1 MQQYLKIALMFIVI
15 FLCISSAS
23 VLVILSG
30 ASASACAFWRVFISS
45 ILLWAY
51 SIFFKKSSRL
61 VSYPDDRLLIL
72 SIVSG
77 IFLGMH
83 FLLWMKSLFLVQVAI
98 STTIVTTYPLFNLLI
113 DAVVFKERVSVIQI
127 IFMIIGFIG
136 VVLFIHPRILGSQS
150 ILGVILAFIASI
162 VVALY
167 FSIGRYVRRKIGLLD
182 YLKIVYLSASVTILL
197 YALITRENIINYGLR
212 SYLFFLALALIPMLG
227 GHTLMNYLLRYLRTS
242 IVTSISLTEPIGA
255 SILAYYILGQELS
268 IEKILIMM
276 MVIISVAIAMY
287 QGIKEIE
294 S

>member
-1 MQQYLKIALMFIVI
+1 M
-15 FLCISSAS
+15 
-23 VLVILSG
+23 
-30 ASASACAFWRVFISS
+30 
-45 ILLWAY
+45 
-51 SIFFKKSSRL
+51 
-61 VSYPDDRLLIL
+61 
-72 SIVSG
+72 
-77 IFLGMH
+77 
-83 FLLWMKSLFLVQVAI
+83 
-98 STTIVTTYPLFNLLI
+98 
-113 DAVVFKERVSVIQI
+113 
-127 IFMIIGFIG
+127 
-136 VVLFIHPRILGSQS
+136 
-150 ILGVILAFIASI
+150 
-162 VVALY
+162 
-167 FSIGRYVRRKIGLLD
+167 
-182 YLKIVYLSASVTILL
+182 TILL